1 MELNHSTAIVTGAA
15 KRVGKSIALALAKK
29 GVNIILHYNHS
40 EEEAKATAH
49 LLEKEGVEV
58 FCIRADLSSVEEIE
72 SFTSLAL
79 SRMGKIDILVNAAS
93 QFLETPFELITEA
106 DWDIHLNVNLK
117 GIFFLS
123 QSVAKSMVQQK
134 KGKIVNIIDA
144 HIEHPYLNYLPYLVS
159 KSGLVGLTYCLAR
172 ELAPHIQVNAISPG
186 PVLAQ
191 PTWGPEMIREI
202 IDTVP
207 LQRMGSPEDIANGVL
222 FCVEGTD
229 FMTGAIIPIDG
240 GQRLK

>member
-1 MELNHSTAIVTGAA
+1 MEIKGSTAIVTGAA

-29 GVNIILHYNHS
+29 GANIILHYNHS
-40 EEEAKATAH
+40 EEEAQTTAK
-49 LLEKEGVEV
+49 LLEKEGVKV
-58 FCIRADLSSVEEIE
+58 YCIRADLSQVKDIE
-72 SFTSLAL
+72 NFVSQALAKA
-79 SRMGKIDILVNAAS
+79 GKIDILVNAAS
-93 QFLETPFELITEA
+93 QFNEIPFADITEA
-106 DWDIHLNVNLK
+106 DWNSHLNVNLK

-123 QSVAKSMVQQK
+123 QHAAKSMLKQK

-144 HIEHPYLNYLPYLVS
+144 HISRPYLNYLPYLVS

-172 ELAPHIQVNAISPG
+172 ELAPHIQVNGVSPG
-186 PVLAQ
+186 PVLMQ
-191 PTWGPEMIREI
+191 PTWSPETVREI

-207 LQRMGSPEDIANGVL
+207 LQHIGSPEDIANGVV
-222 FCVEGTD
+222 FCIEGTD